1 MNFTQFFTQTL
12 SVFGVGSPAS
22 SVRRDGQGASGS
34 PRRQSKTVGGLGG
47 AGAPESSQHIMDI
60 LLPNHALFCVFSQTA

>member
-47 AGAPESSQHIMDI
+47 RSPRKLTAYYGYFAAKPCII
-60 LLPNHALFCVFSQTA
+60 LCI